1 MFKHAAFFAFAI
13 SVAMLISSCIS
24 TPQTYT
30 RVAPGIWRGVLS
42 LEHYHVPVRDKD
54 TIFVLHEQFKPGE
67 LPFNFEVNYTDEERF
82 TVTIF
87 NGEERILCDSIVYG
101 RDRSQARDTFN
112 IFFPEYQSYL
122 HCEVRGGVM
131 QGEWVVTTKQNY
143 RIPFYAHAG
152 KNYRFTPMK
161 EIPEGDL
168 TGSWATMFGVDGK
181 EEPSRAIGEF
191 KQEGNRLTGT
201 FRTES
206 GDYRFLEGTVQG
218 RKFYLSTF
226 DGSHAYL
233 FAGSI
238 KGDSLQGEFRSGTH
252 YSTLWTSWR
261 DPNFKLR
268 HPDSISTMQAGK
280 TFSFSLATP
289 EGQPRVYPSD
299 HYAGKIKIFTITGT
313 WCPNCRDEQIFLRDF
328 LKNNPE
334 AAKDVVVNGIS
345 FERTDDAAKANAQL
359 QRYKATLGLSHELL
373 FAGKTEKDAAAK
385 MFPSL
390 SSVEAFP
397 TMIVIDKNDKV
408 RRIHTGFDGPATS
421 KFAAFSKE
429 FEALIATLRSE
440 NVQ

>member
-1 MFKHAAFFAFAI
+1 MFKHAVSLTFAA
-13 SVAMLISSCIS
+13 SLAMLISSCIS
-24 TPQTYT
+24 TPKPYT

-42 LEHYHVPVRDKD
+42 LERYNVPVRDKD

-67 LPFNFEVNYTDEERF
+67 LPFNFEVNYTDEEKF

-87 NGEERILCDSIVYG
+87 NGEESIVCDSIVYG

-131 QGEWVVTTKQNY
+131 QGEWVVTTKKDY

-152 KNYRFTPMK
+152 KNFRFTSMK
-161 EIPEGDL
+161 EKPEGDL

-191 KQEGNRLTGT
+191 KQDGNRLTGT

-233 FAGSI
+233 FTGSI

-261 DPNFKLR
+261 DPNFQLR
-268 HPDSISTMQAGK
+268 HPDSISTVQAGK

-289 EGQPRVYPSD
+289 EGQPRVYPSE

-345 FERTDDAAKANAQL
+345 FERTDDAAIANAQL
-359 QRYKATLGLSHELL
+359 QRYKSTLGLSHDLL

-385 MFPSL
+385 MFPAL

-397 TMIVIDKNDKV
+397 TMVVIDKNDKI

-421 KFAAFSKE
+421 KFAEFSKE
-429 FEALIATLRSE
+429 FAALIATLRSE
-440 NVQ
+440 NTQ